1 VLNFD
6 LLCCQWWAH
15 GVATTLNVQS
25 ADPAITAHDRFS
37 RNDAINAATAQLELT
52 VQKSLFRMVG
62 TVAGGVVGYCVMLK
76 PQSAN
81 NPYAIMALA
90 CTIVFFASFPAH
102 TEVSLHVR
110 QEDSD

>member
-1 VLNFD
+1 
-6 LLCCQWWAH
+6 
-15 GVATTLNVQS
+15 
-25 ADPAITAHDRFS
+25 
-37 RNDAINAATAQLELT
+37 
-52 VQKSLFRMVG
+52 MVG

-102 TEVSLHVR
+102 KEVGSHVR
-110 QEDSD
+110 QKDSE